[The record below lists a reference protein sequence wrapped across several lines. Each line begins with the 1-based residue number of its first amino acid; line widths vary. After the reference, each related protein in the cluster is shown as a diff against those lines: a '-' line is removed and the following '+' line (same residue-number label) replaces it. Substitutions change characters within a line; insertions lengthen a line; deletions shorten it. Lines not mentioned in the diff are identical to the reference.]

1 MEDVSFSSP
10 LTNSNDTEIKDPQS
24 FLKDIRI
31 NNINRLIIGQ
41 LNINSLRNKFEQL
54 STMINGNIDVFII
67 SETKLDETS
76 SSTVF
81 FARFLR
87 SLTIWS

>member
-10 LTNSNDTEIKDPQS
+10 LTNSNDTETKDPQS
-24 FLKDIRI
+24 FLKYIGI

-54 STMINGNIDVFII
+54 
-67 SETKLDETS
+67 LQ
-76 SSTVF
+76 
-81 FARFLR
+81 
-87 SLTIWS
+87 

>member
-10 LTNSNDTEIKDPQS
+10 LTNSNDTEIKDPQY
-24 FLKDIRI
+24 FLKDIGI
-31 NNINRLIIGQ
+31 NNINRIITGQ
-41 LNINSLRNKFEQL
+41 LNINSLRNKFQQL
-54 STMINGNIDVFII
+54 PTMINDNIDIFII

-87 SLTIWS
+87 SLPI